1 VASRLD
7 HLVDLVRSHLEST
20 NGSMA
25 LCSVAKTFEQLLA
38 YSIMASVG
46 SGICETVAVMA
57 IDDIF
62 FLHERGA
69 ILTYYTAALCIAAVA
84 PLPAGYMLSL
94 PNSWRSA
101 YYLYCAAG
109 VFVWVIGGLFLAES
123 RFDREKAHQM
133 YGEASEFISGVD
145 DKGQPQ
151 VVERIPSAAIPKPKT
166 FVQRLAPWGEVN
178 HDLNIIT
185 PVWRQF
191 IFLSYPAVIWTVIFY
206 GLAIGLGALYIG
218 LSFSVLITQP
228 PWNWSQTQTG
238 LNTLGGLLGVL
249 IAIPIGPLSD
259 RFSAW
264 RTRKND
270 GIREPEMRLWTFL
283 PAIILSPVGMAVF
296 SCTAHF
302 KLHWFGFLAGN
313 CIFQCANFIGFSILI
328 AYMVDCYN
336 RNTPELIAIFIAA
349 KSALTFG
356 MGFKILVWIEERGFL
371 VIGMIFTAVMF
382 LICATAIPFIIWG
395 KDIRRWTGKWK
406 ISHVHKL

>member
-1 VASRLD
+1 MGPIGLEIRKTTYLAHCFD
-7 HLVDLVRSHLEST
+7 YLVDLSVGYS
-20 NGSMA
+20 NNSMA

-38 YSIMASVG
+38 YSIIASVG

-57 IDDIF
+57 IDAIF

-69 ILTYYTAALCIAAVA
+69 ILTYYTAALCVAAIE

-94 PNSWRSA
+94 PNSWGSA
-101 YYLYCAAG
+101 FYVYTAAG
-109 VFVWVIGGLFLAES
+109 VFVWIVGGLFLSEFH
-123 RFDREKAHQM
+123 FDREKAHQM
-133 YGEASEFISGVD
+133 YGEASEFVQGVD

-151 VVERIPSAAIPKPKT
+151 VIERVPTTAIPKPKT

-178 HDLNIIT
+178 HDLNIRLT
-185 PVWRQF
+185 PVWHQF
-191 IFLSYPAVIWTVIFY
+191 IFLLYPAVIWTVIFY

-218 LSFSVLITQP
+218 LSFSILITQP
-228 PWNWSQTQTG
+228 PWNWSQEQTG
-238 LNTLGGLLGVL
+238 LNTLGGLIGVL

-259 RFSAW
+259 RFSEW

-283 PAIILSPVGMAVF
+283 PAVILSPLGMVVF
-296 SCTAHF
+296 SCTAYF

-328 AYMVDCYN
+328 AYMVDCYS

-356 MGFKILVWIEERGFL
+356 MGFKILVWIEEQGFL
-371 VIGMIFTAVMF
+371 VMGMTFTAVMF
-382 LICATAIPFIIWG
+382 LICATAIFVYYLWQV
-395 KDIRRWTGKWK
+395 D
-406 ISHVHKL
+406 